1 MISKHYDQH
10 AAEVYIDQR
19 RLSIFLDYFLTRIP
33 IITLLIRLGSRD
45 MITIQSYFFDL
56 IYWNS
61 TLYSQWWSI
70 EGEEEEIGRNHK
82 FTLPLED
89 LEKWNWQRSLAWQY
103 HCLFCFPIVPL
114 GGILIFGEVALV
126 MFILKKENK
135 VTPSLFFLVEY
146 LGPKHKILV
155 TVCPPRTYA
164 RTAGKTHL
172 VKSLKQNLHFQK
184 GPKKDPDFLSV
195 AVIRFYWS
203 INFQCWASLFLF

>member
-1 MISKHYDQH
+1 
-10 AAEVYIDQR
+10 
-19 RLSIFLDYFLTRIP
+19 
-33 IITLLIRLGSRD
+33 
-45 MITIQSYFFDL
+45 
-56 IYWNS
+56 
-61 TLYSQWWSI
+61 
-70 EGEEEEIGRNHK
+70 
-82 FTLPLED
+82 
-89 LEKWNWQRSLAWQY
+89 
-103 HCLFCFPIVPL
+103 
-114 GGILIFGEVALV
+114 

-203 INFQCWASLFLF
+203 INFQCWASLFLFQEEIWKIILLRCSGVLVKTVSPCRSICFLSRPLPCSSDGGTFFMLQGSKDKTEVIKVPGQGGRVSETSSGGHTRPA